1 MLWIYTTVNQ
11 YATFVFQTRLR
22 SQLEKLVINQQ
33 AENFQSSYLFIQ
45 LFIYLFICLFQD
57 LESEPKTI
65 SFSKNGEDLG
75 EAYELTD
82 GLEDKALYPHVLIKN
97 AEFSVNFGSQ
107 VKVVIF

>member
-1 MLWIYTTVNQ
+1 MLWIYATINQ

-33 AENFQSSYLFIQ
+33 AENFQSSF

-57 LESEPKTI
+57 LESELKTI